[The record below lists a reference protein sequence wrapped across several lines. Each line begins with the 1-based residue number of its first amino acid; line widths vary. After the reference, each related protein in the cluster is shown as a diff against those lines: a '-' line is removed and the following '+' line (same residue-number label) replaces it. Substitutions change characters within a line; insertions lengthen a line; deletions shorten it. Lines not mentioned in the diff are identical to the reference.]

1 MCVSVSGDVA
11 VGNPCLMSQPSFP
24 ALFTDVRLIFPPV
37 LLSDSVC
44 VTDVPASVRP
54 AYITGGNNKTE
65 IMFEYQKRILY
76 FCSGTKI
83 KEKMSL
89 FCVITDAL
97 LSFVCLRETG
107 VSSLVTKQLK
117 FQKLLKKTQ

>member
-83 KEKMSL
+83 REKILRASL
-89 FCVITDAL
+89 YFVLLQMLCCLSCVCVRL
-97 LSFVCLRETG
+97 ESVPW
-107 VSSLVTKQLK
+107 
-117 FQKLLKKTQ
+117 